1 MQDIKAPKLDLIK
14 SNLTFKMFIPT
25 EVENK
30 IRYACASVPNL
41 EWSGVLFYTYSGD
54 FNNLNLEIK
63 CEDIL
68 LLDIGTSTY
77 TEWQTDAEVI
87 SYMAENDLLHCQLGI
102 IHSHNTMP
110 TFFSGTDQNTLLQ
123 EGQDR
128 NNIVSLIVNNEG
140 KYSAAITRLVKT
152 ESVVKETGRY
162 NFFGEGTKHYTDKYK
177 TEDVFVEYFMFD
189 IHTEESPS
197 LFNFIGQI
205 NKVMTK
211 KKTKVVA
218 KNEVPTSIES
228 TIFDRTSY
236 PVASTPAV
244 DFNKTNTVI
253 VKANELHDKIKE
265 IAYQLVTGN
274 IFGKPKNKYDL
285 QDYIVQKMYLDY
297 KNRFGTDV
305 SNSSPFVSWI
315 DSIIDFFVFEN
326 TPILESSVMDP
337 YEDEISV
344 VIQNLID
351 YLETFKATNQ
361 YIKIIITRLRSFL

>member
-1 MQDIKAPKLDLIK
+1 
-14 SNLTFKMFIPT
+14 
-25 EVENK
+25 
-30 IRYACASVPNL
+30 
-41 EWSGVLFYTYSGD
+41 
-54 FNNLNLEIK
+54 
-63 CEDIL
+63 
-68 LLDIGTSTY
+68 
-77 TEWQTDAEVI
+77 
-87 SYMAENDLLHCQLGI
+87 
-102 IHSHNTMP
+102 MP

-152 ESVVKETGRY
+152 EGVVKETGRY
-162 NFFGEGTKHYTDKYK
+162 NFFGEGTKHYTDEYK

-211 KKTKVVA
+211 KKTKVIA

-244 DFNKTNTVI
+244 AFNKTNTVI